1 MKKLI
6 LFGLLAFAAMQANAA
21 PTVNLAA
28 SPSSGVGVVS
38 VTLTWS
44 STEVTSCMA
53 SGGWA
58 GTKAASGTEVV
69 SASATTTYTL
79 VCSAA
84 TGQATTSWTPP
95 TQNTDGSPLTNLAS
109 YKLYH
114 ATTAGGVPSATPI
127 VVTAPATSHV
137 ITGLPAGLR
146 YYGIRAVNA
155 AGVESA
161 MSNLANNT
169 VVIPSATA
177 NATVTV
183 QQQPQPPTGLT
194 VQSPTARLFRNGDI
208 SLKAGKVTL
217 GTACGEQAEGEWHV
231 VPREEVKL
239 SFWGKIFKDTQ
250 IVARCA

>member
-1 MKKLI
+1 MKRLI
-6 LFGLLAFAAMQANAA
+6 VLGLLAFAAVQANAA

-28 SPSSGVGVVS
+28 SPSSGIGVVS

-44 STEVTSCMA
+44 STEATSCTA
-53 SGGWA
+53 SGGWS
-58 GTKAASGTEVV
+58 GTKAANGTEVV
-69 SASATTTYTL
+69 SASVTTTYTL

-84 TGQATTSWTPP
+84 TGQATATWTAP
-95 TQNTDGSPLTNLAS
+95 TQNTDGTPLTNLAS

-114 ATTAGGVPSATPI
+114 ATTTGGVPNATPI
-127 VVTAPATSHV
+127 VVTAPATSHT

-194 VQSPTARLFRNGDI
+194 VQSTTARLFLNGEL
-208 SLKAGKVTL
+208 SLKAGKVEL
-217 GTACGEQAEGEWHV
+217 GTACQEQASGGWYIV
-231 VPREEVKL
+231 DRQEVKL
-239 SFWGKIFKDTQ
+239 NLWGRLFKDVP
-250 IVARCA
+250 IAARCA